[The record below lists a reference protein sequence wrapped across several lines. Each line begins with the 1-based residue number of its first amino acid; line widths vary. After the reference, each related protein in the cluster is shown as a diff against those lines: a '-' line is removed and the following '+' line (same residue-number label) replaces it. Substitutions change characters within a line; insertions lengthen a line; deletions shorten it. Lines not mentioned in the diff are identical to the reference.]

1 MSTRTAEILR
11 EILTLPAA
19 ERAEL
24 AENILESLEPDD
36 PEIERLW
43 AIEAEDRVAAFER
56 NEIEAVSAY
65 DVFREI
71 DQQKT
76 T

>member
-1 MSTRTAEILR
+1 MSTRTEEILK

-24 AENILESLEPDD
+24 AENILTSLEPDD

-56 NEIEAVSAY
+56 NEIEAFSAD
-65 DVFREI
+65 DVFKEI
-71 DQQKT
+71 DGQKAT
-76 T
+76 